1 MMTKTCCSFL
11 ILIGLFLFVTFPGR
25 ADALDLTPV
34 IREELDELPLA
45 PLEDFLGRLDYDVQ
59 RLIPEWS
66 PEDWAKNG
74 IRFEFSRGLSGLLQI
89 GIKEIILNLRLLIQ
103 ILALAA
109 VCAILQRMHSS
120 WVDES
125 VSGVAFGLTYLV
137 MIGLAIGSFV
147 KTLALAKDTLEA
159 ASSFILAL
167 LPTVFAL
174 MAAAGGLTTVSV
186 MHPMLLAATSMIIQA
201 VRDYMLPLSVM
212 TGVLGL
218 TGHLAEGFSLSRLA
232 GLLRQI
238 VIGGL
243 GLIMTIFLG
252 VVTVQGLTTAVADG
266 VSIRTVKYLTG
277 SFVPV
282 VGGAL
287 ADSME
292 LAAGCSL
299 LIKNA
304 LGTFGALA
312 VLMICLVPMIKIFVI
327 SLTYRLASALVQPLG
342 NERLSLALQE
352 IANTFVLVFGALAVV
367 GLMFFIALTIL
378 VGLGNLSVMLR

>member
-1 MMTKTCCSFL
+1 MM
-11 ILIGLFLFVTFPGR
+11 ILKLSVIMALAILTTFFVVGAVIAMDFS
-25 ADALDLTPV
+25 PV
-34 IREELDELPLA
+34 IREELSELPLD
-45 PLEDFLGRLDYDVQ
+45 PVEDIMDRMDKDVQ
-59 RLIPEWS
+59 KLIPEWN
-66 PEDWAKNG
+66 PEEWAKNG
-74 IRFEFSRGLSGLLQI
+74 IRFQLSQGVQGLIQI
-89 GIKEIILNLRLLIQ
+89 GVREVILNLRLLIQ
-103 ILALAA
+103 IMALAA
-109 VCAILQRMHSS
+109 VCAILQRMHSA

-125 VSGVAFGLTYLV
+125 VTGVAFGLTYLV
-137 MIGLAIGSFV
+137 MIGLTVGSFV
-147 KTLALAKDTLEA
+147 KTLGLAKATLDS
-159 ASSFILAL
+159 ASGFIIAL

-174 MAAAGGLTTVSV
+174 MAAAGGITTVSV
-186 MHPMLLAATSMIIQA
+186 MHPMLLAATSLVIQA
-201 VRDYMLPLSVM
+201 VQDYVLPLSIM

-218 TGHLAEGFSLSRLA
+218 TGHLAEGFSLSRLS
-232 GLLRQI
+232 GLLRQV

-252 VVTVQGLTTAVADG
+252 VITVQGLTTAVADG

-304 LGTFGALA
+304 LGTFGALT
-312 VLMICLVPMIKIFVI
+312 VLFICLVPMIKIFVI
-327 SLTYRLASALVQPLG
+327 SLTYRLASALAQPLG

-352 IANTFVLVFGALAVV
+352 IANTFILIFGALAVV
-367 GLMFFIALTIL
+367 GLMFFISLTIL
-378 VGLGNLSVMLR
+378 VGLGNLTVMLR

>member
-1 MMTKTCCSFL
+1 MKMSRWWGPFAIAIAIFCSFASP
-11 ILIGLFLFVTFPGR
+11 IL
-25 ADALDLTPV
+25 AMDLTPV
-34 IREELDELPLA
+34 IREEIGELPLA
-45 PLEDFLGRLDYDVQ
+45 PVESFMERLDHDVQ
-59 RLIPEWS
+59 RLIPEWN
-66 PEDWAKNG
+66 PETWAKNG
-74 IRFEFSRGLSGLLQI
+74 IRFDFSQGFQGLLRI

-103 ILALAA
+103 IMALAA
-109 VCAILQRMHSS
+109 VCAILQRMHSA

-147 KTLALAKDTLEA
+147 TTLSLAKSTLEMA
-159 ASSFILAL
+159 ATFIIAL
-167 LPTVFAL
+167 LPTIFAL
-174 MAAAGGLTTVSV
+174 MAAAGGLTTVSI
-186 MHPMLLAATSMIIQA
+186 MHPMLLAAISIIIQM
-201 VRDYMLPLSVM
+201 VQNYILPLAVM
-212 TGVLGL
+212 TGILGL
-218 TGHLAEGFSLSRLA
+218 AGHLAEGFSLSRLSE
-232 GLLRQI
+232 LLRQV

-304 LGTFGALA
+304 LGSFGALV
-312 VLMICLVPMIKIFVI
+312 VLMICLVPMVKIFVI

-352 IANTFVLVFGALAVV
+352 IANAFLLVFAALAVV

-378 VGLGNLSVMLR
+378 VGLGNLTVMMR